1 MNGYESGTYSQI
13 QRRLVVNLFCYEEMV
28 MRNDGDGQNLGESCF
43 HGGDCFDI
51 GVLEFKDTLL

>member
-1 MNGYESGTYSQI
+1 
-13 QRRLVVNLFCYEEMV
+13 VVNLFCYEEMV